1 VSVGHYENFPV
12 ASRLVPAELR
22 PAVVAIYRFA
32 RSADDIAD
40 EGDAPPHERL
50 AALASY
56 DAALEAIA
64 RGETP
69 QEAPF
74 HDLAHAIR
82 AHALPI
88 SLLHALISAFRQDVT
103 TKRYATYAAVLDYCA
118 RSANPVGRLLLAL
131 YRREGEDNLRWSDAI
146 CTGLQLTN
154 FWQDVA
160 IDWKKERVYLPQE
173 DLDRFGVSLE
183 DIADAAGGAS
193 ACGASDGVSE
203 DVGKAS
209 ALRGRSSKAEALPT
223 ALRDASSK
231 AEALPK
237 APRKDR
243 ALPANLRALMLFET
257 ARTRAL
263 LESGRPLVRALPF
276 RLGLELSA
284 VIAGGL
290 RILSRIDAADGDVFR
305 HRPVLR
311 KRDWAMVAYRA
322 VVS

>member
-12 ASRLVPAELR
+12 ASRLVPAALR

-40 EGDAPPHERL
+40 EGDASDAQRL

-56 DAALEAIA
+56 DAALDAIA
-64 RGETP
+64 RGDTP
-69 QEAPF
+69 GAAPF
-74 HDLAHAIR
+74 PEVAEAIR
-82 AHALPI
+82 AHELPI
-88 SLLHALISAFRQDVT
+88 DLFHALISAFRQDVT
-103 TKRYATYAAVLDYCA
+103 TKRYATYADVRDYCA

-131 YRREGEDNLRWSDAI
+131 YRRQGDDNLRWSDAI

-173 DLDRFGVSLE
+173 DLDRFGVTLAH
-183 DIADAAGGAS
+183 IADGRMDAA
-193 ACGASDGVSE
+193 
-203 DVGKAS
+203 
-209 ALRGRSSKAEALPT
+209 
-223 ALRDASSK
+223 
-231 AEALPK
+231 
-237 APRKDR
+237 
-243 ALPANLRALMLFET
+243 LRALMLFET

-263 LESGRPLVRALPF
+263 LESGRPLVRALPW
-276 RLGLELSA
+276 RVGLELSA

-290 RILSRIDAADGDVFR
+290 RILARIDAAGGDVFV

-311 KRDWAMVAYRA
+311 KRDWAVVAYQA
-322 VVS
+322 VFS

>member
-209 ALRGRSSKAEALPT
+209 ALRG
-223 ALRDASSK
+223 ASNE

>member
-12 ASRLVPAELR
+12 ASRLVPAALR

-40 EGDAPPHERL
+40 EGDAPAHERL
-50 AALASY
+50 AGLAAY

-64 RGETP
+64 RGDTP
-69 QEAPF
+69 ASAPF
-74 HDLAHAIR
+74 ADLAHAIR
-82 AHALPI
+82 EHSLP
-88 SLLHALISAFRQDVT
+88 LPLFHALISAFRQDVT
-103 TKRYATYAAVLDYCA
+103 TKRYPTYGAVLDYCA

-131 YRREGEDNLRWSDAI
+131 YRRESDDNLRWSDAI

-160 IDWKKERVYLPQE
+160 IDWNKDRVYLPQE
-173 DLDRFGVSLE
+173 DLDRFGVTLGH
-183 DIADAAGGAS
+183 IAASRVDDAM
-193 ACGASDGVSE
+193 
-203 DVGKAS
+203 
-209 ALRGRSSKAEALPT
+209 
-223 ALRDASSK
+223 
-231 AEALPK
+231 
-237 APRKDR
+237 
-243 ALPANLRALMLFET
+243 RALMLFET

-263 LESGRPLVRALPF
+263 LESGRPLVRALPW
-276 RLGLELSA
+276 RIGLELSA

-290 RILSRIDAADGDVFR
+290 RILSRIDAAGGDVFN

-322 VVS
+322 VIS

>member
-1 VSVGHYENFPV
+1 
-12 ASRLVPAELR
+12 
-22 PAVVAIYRFA
+22 VAIYRFA

-50 AALASY
+50 AALAAY
-56 DAALEAIA
+56 DEALEAIA

-69 QEAPF
+69 REAPF
-74 HDLAHAIR
+74 PDLAHAIR

-88 SLLHALISAFRQDVT
+88 RLFHALISAFRQDVT
-103 TKRYATYAAVLDYCA
+103 TKRYPTYDAVLDYCA

-131 YRREGEDNLRWSDAI
+131 YRRESEANLRWSDAI

-160 IDWKKERVYLPQE
+160 IDWQKDRIYLPQE
-173 DLDRFGVSLE
+173 DLDRFGVTLE
-183 DIADAAGGAS
+183 NLADAA
-193 ACGASDGVSE
+193 
-203 DVGKAS
+203 
-209 ALRGRSSKAEALPT
+209 
-223 ALRDASSK
+223 RDAVGQTSGLPDAPRK
-231 AEALPK
+231 AQALPK
-237 APRKDR
+237 

-257 ARTRAL
+257 SRTRAL

-290 RILSRIDAADGDVFR
+290 RILSRIDSAGGDVFR